1 MKTKT
6 PKINFKNRD
15 SRNDKRRKN
24 VFEQSLQGDFAL
36 LMSHF
41 DNSMGDYNHLLF
53 DFIERQVPN
62 ARQKFQRFLQSWLQ
76 NEIYADSTWEHTPK
90 EL

>member
-1 MKTKT
+1 MKTKA
-6 PKINFKNRD
+6 PKINFNNRN
-15 SRNDKRRKN
+15 SRNDKRKKN

-36 LMSHF
+36 LMSRF

-53 DFIERQVPN
+53 DFIEKQVPH
-62 ARQKFQRFLQSWLQ
+62 ARKKFQRFLQTWLT
-76 NEIYADSTWEHTPK
+76 NLDLEHFPK